1 MALDDA
7 AARARRQRQIH
18 RAGLYTYAFLAAGVG
33 IAAVGAALI
42 AWLLS
47 RTGLPFLETWIV
59 LTLVILVPSGIA
71 LVWRAVRERTRGP
84 SSGNGGATPPPR
96 GRGGRGS

>member
-7 AARARRQRQIH
+7 AARARRQRQI
-18 RAGLYTYAFLAAGVG
+18 RKAGLYTYVFLAAGLG
-33 IAAVGAALI
+33 IAVVGAALI

-47 RTGLPFLETWIV
+47 RTGLPFLATWIV
-59 LTLVILVPSGIA
+59 LALVILVPSGIA

-84 SSGNGGATPPPR
+84 SSGNGGAAPPP
-96 GRGGRGS
+96 GRGGRRS